1 MEENLKQQHSII
13 VKIAL
18 FGPESTGKT
27 TLSKQLAEHFK
38 TVWAPEFARDYL
50 QEKLDQ
56 KGQICEPEDLLPI
69 AIGQTKMENEALLTA
84 NQFLF
89 CDTCLLV
96 TKVFSEIYY
105 NFCDPALEKAARKHK
120 YDLFFLTDVDVP
132 WEKDTLRDSPENR
145 SEVFTTFQKALVE
158 YEKPFIILSGDSTT
172 RFEKAIKIIEDLQT
186 AKEMGFSSHD
196 FVQIY
201 QKGIPLQTIKK
212 HLEIFKNGISKVHL
226 VKPATKNDGILKF
239 TEDQFTAFSQ
249 AFDTKKEALKLI
261 KFVPAS
267 GAASRMF
274 KFLNEFLNE
283 FDLENESINGYIN
296 KKNSTNLMVFLAG
309 IEKFPFFETIDA
321 ILKEMHPD
329 FSTWERDKKI
339 YYFIKLLLDKDYFN
353 FSNKPKAILPF
364 HKYITHTATP
374 IEEHLNESAFYASAN
389 NKAHLHFTI
398 SDIHQAQ
405 FENIIEAEINKVER
419 HTNTK
424 IHIDFTFQNSTTDTI
439 AVSLDNEPFRN
450 DAGKLVFRPA
460 GHGALIDNLNQID
473 ADIIFIKNIDNV
485 IQNHIESIAMYK
497 KALAGVLIELQEK
510 VFQILNQIAN
520 QSITEE
526 QIEPAIAFI
535 EKELNTVIIDDF
547 AKYTLEN
554 KINYIQTILNRPMR
568 VCGMVK
574 NEGEPGGG
582 PYWVRDRKGAVS
594 LQIIETSQIELN
606 DPNQAQ
612 ILENATHF
620 NPVDLVC
627 AIKDF
632 QGNKFDLN
640 QFIDH
645 NTGFIVYKNKNGKEL
660 KAYELPGLWNGAMAK
675 WISIFVEVPLI
686 TFNPVKTVNDLLK
699 PAHQPQ

>member
-18 FGPESTGKT
+18 YGPESTGKT
-27 TLSKQLAEHFK
+27 TLAKQLSEHFQ

-56 KGQICEPEDLLPI
+56 TGQICEPEDLLPI
-69 AIGQTKMENEALLTA
+69 AIGQTKIENEALLTA

-96 TKVFSEIYY
+96 TKVFSEMYY
-105 NFCDPALEKAARKHK
+105 NFCDPVLEKAARKHK

-132 WEKDTLRDSPENR
+132 WEKDALRDSPENR
-145 SEVFTTFQKALVE
+145 TEIFNTFQKALTE
-158 YEKPFIILSGDSTT
+158 YDKPFIILSGDSNT
-172 RFEKAIKIIEDLQT
+172 RFEKAIQIIEDLQI
-186 AKEMGFSSHD
+186 AKEMGFTSHD

-201 QKGIPLQTIKK
+201 QKGIPLQTIKN
-212 HLEIFKNGISKVHL
+212 HLEIFKNGISKAQL
-226 VKPATKNDGILKF
+226 VRPATKNDGILKF
-239 TEDQFTAFSQ
+239 TEDQFKAFSDV
-249 AFDTKKEALKLI
+249 FDTKKDILKLI

-283 FDLENESINGYIN
+283 FDLENETINGYIN
-296 KKNSTNLMVFLAG
+296 KKNSTNLTVFLTG
-309 IEKFPFFETIDA
+309 LEKFPFFETIDA
-321 ILKEMHPD
+321 ILKEIYPD
-329 FSTWERDKKI
+329 FNSWERDKKN
-339 YYFIKLLLDKDYFN
+339 YHFIKLLLDPDYFN

-364 HKYITHTATP
+364 HKYTTHTATP
-374 IEEHLNESAFYASAN
+374 IEEHLNESAYYASASN
-389 NKAHLHFTI
+389 QSHLHFTI

-405 FENIIEAEINKVER
+405 FEKIIEAEINKVER
-419 HTNTK
+419 LTNTK
-424 IHIDFTFQNSTTDTI
+424 IHIDFTFQNSATDTI
-439 AVSLDNEPFRN
+439 AVSLNNVPFRN

-485 IQNHIESIAMYK
+485 IQNHIEAIALYK
-497 KALAGVLIELQEK
+497 KALAGVLIELRER

-520 QSITEE
+520 QSLSEE
-526 QIEPAIAFI
+526 HIEPVIAFI
-535 EKELNTVIIDDF
+535 QNELNTVIIDDF
-547 AKYTLEN
+547 GKYTLEN

-582 PYWVRDRKGAVS
+582 PFWVRDRKGTIS

-612 ILENATHF
+612 MLVNATHF

-627 AIKDF
+627 ATKDF
-632 QGNKFDLN
+632 QGNKFDLIE
-640 QFIDH
+640 FIDH
-645 NTGFIVYKNKNGKEL
+645 NTGFIVYKNKNGKDL